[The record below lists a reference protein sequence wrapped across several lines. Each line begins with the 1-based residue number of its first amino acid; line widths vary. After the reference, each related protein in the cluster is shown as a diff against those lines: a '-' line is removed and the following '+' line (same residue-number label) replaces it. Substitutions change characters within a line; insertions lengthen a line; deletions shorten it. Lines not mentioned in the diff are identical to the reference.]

1 MCDATSFR
9 GDTTVNGTTSFP
21 PQEFDRP
28 LAHIVEARVLFAV
41 FAALVVLTAITVAVS
56 CFDFGAMNLVVA
68 LAVAAIKAA
77 LVALW
82 FMHLRY
88 ESPLHAFIFLVGIA
102 FLGLFLVIA
111 MLDAVTYRPNVE
123 TWRQNTQPLSSLAP

>member
-1 MCDATSFR
+1 MHEIVENPAR
-9 GDTTVNGTTSFP
+9 NAVP
-21 PQEFDRP
+21 P
-28 LAHIVEARVLFAV
+28 LAHVVEVRVLMAV

-56 CFDFGAMNLVVA
+56 YFDFGSLNLVVA
-68 LAVAAIKAA
+68 LGVATIKAS

-88 ESPLHAFIFLVGIA
+88 ESGLHAFIFLVGIA

-111 MLDAVTYRPNVE
+111 MLDAVTYRPNLV
-123 TWRQNTQPLSSLAP
+123 P